1 MGSGF
6 CVSGHVETGMI
17 SLGDKILILPRN
29 ETAVIKSIKY
39 ILYSSHAKNMNV
51 QFNNL

>member
-1 MGSGF
+1 MNKPFRFSINDIFKGTGSGF

-39 ILYSSHAKNMNV
+39 
-51 QFNNL
+51 